1 MSKEIKHTF
10 CVSTKIDNSQI
21 IYCKD
26 GGLLI
31 IHFEY
36 NFYSCQLTRDIKLTF
51 KDFLL
56 STKIDSILI
65 RLNSQYFI
73 NSGSR
78 IDSRTLSKIEKLL
91 TDYKADLIQ

>member
-36 NFYSCQLTRDIKLTF
+36 NFYCCQLSSNIKLTF

-56 STKIDSILI
+56 NCPIHNIISRIE
-65 RLNSQYFI
+65 NQYFI
-73 NSGSR
+73 TSGSR
-78 IDSRTLSKIEKLL
+78 IDKRTSTKIEKLL